1 MSTIS
6 VQLPES
12 LHKKARDLAKKE
24 NTSLNQL
31 VSSAL
36 AEKVSA
42 LMTEEYIEQRAKR
55 ANKETFKRALSNVAD
70 VEADELDT

>member
-1 MSTIS
+1 MK
-6 VQLPES
+6 VPES

-24 NTSLNQL
+24 KTSINQL

-42 LMTEEYIEQRAKR
+42 LITEEYIETRASR
-55 ANKETFKRALSNVAD
+55 ASKSKFQKAMAKVANV
-70 VEADELDT
+70 EPDESDK